1 MLAITDDLNGFHRA
15 ESMDAVRE
23 VAALLL
29 SINPDQV
36 ALDTASPDLTN
47 YPTEIGT
54 ENPTMKK
61 SPYHAED
68 PDPLAAVVPLIRDA
82 GVRVLANIRMND
94 HHGRESQWADWERR
108 HVKWSLGEDLGFRD
122 WKSIGKLRC
131 MDYAVSG
138 VRQHRLSII
147 DEILSRYDYQGLQL
161 DFSRTPPFL
170 SNPKKENAPH
180 LTGYIREVRKLLNEK
195 RSGTAPVLGAVVPFD
210 LKLCR
215 REGMEVEKWIK
226 EGLLDF
232 VSPGDKYYADW
243 NIDFTPWFDL
253 ARDTS
258 CAVIPVTH
266 GNVSPYQ
273 DFENGEV
280 SLLGDNTV
288 LDLPKIRAIADNVKS
303 QGTEHFGFYNF
314 YTFDFG
320 RLYPELREAVDTEAN
335 KGAKKHFFY
344 CRKPEYFYREYLAFD
359 KGAAFERHPLMDPG
373 DSAAFP
379 FRFTKDPESEDFKL
393 NIAVKNLMPK
403 DQVDIKL
410 NGIKVEFDERT
421 HEVVERFGKIVHAGF
436 FKTRL
441 NTDRLENGVNRLEF
455 TVAARAEFREPLE
468 AGEYEIRSGTEG
480 QAPLTGKKAV

>member
-15 ESMDAVRE
+15 ESMDKVRE
-23 VAALLL
+23 VTDLLL
-29 SINPDQV
+29 SIKPDQV

-68 PDPLAAVVPLIRDA
+68 PDPLATVVPLIRDA

-94 HHGRESQWADWERR
+94 HHGRESQWAEWERQ
-108 HVKWSLGEDLGFRD
+108 HVEWSLGEDLGFRD

-131 MDYAVSG
+131 MDYAVAG

-147 DEILSRYDYQGLQL
+147 DEILTRYDYQGLQL

-195 RSGTAPVLGAVVPFD
+195 RSGTGSVLGAVVPFD
-210 LKLCR
+210 LELCR
-215 REGMEVEKWIK
+215 REGMEMEKWIK

-243 NIDFTPWFDL
+243 NIDFTPWFTL

-258 CAVIPVTH
+258 CTVIPVTH
-266 GNVSPYQ
+266 GNVSPFQ
-273 DFENGEV
+273 DFEKGEV
-280 SLLGDNTV
+280 SLLGDNSV

-320 RLYPELREAVDTEAN
+320 QIYPELREAVDPEAN

-359 KGAAFERHPLMDPG
+359 KGAAFQRYALMDPG
-373 DSAAFP
+373 ESAALP
-379 FRFTKDPESEDFKL
+379 FRFTKDPESENFKL
-393 NIAVKNLMPK
+393 NIAVQNLMPK
-403 DQVDIKL
+403 DQLEIKL
-410 NGIKVEFDERT
+410 NGTPLEFPERI
-421 HEVVERFGKIVHAGF
+421 HGAVERLGKTYHAGF
-436 FKTRL
+436 FRTAIS
-441 NTDRLENGVNRLEF
+441 GNRLKNGINHLDF
-455 TVAARAEFREPLE
+455 RITVRAEFREPLE
-468 AGEYEIRSGTEG
+468 IGEFEIFSGE
-480 QAPLTGKKAV
+480 